1 MGAIGKGMQGQTL
14 SVVINGTH
22 LTGATLV
29 TLGTGITVNGFNIDS
44 DTQITANVT
53 IGNKTAVG
61 LSDVSITNL
70 SGTATIAKR
79 FRILAN
85 TLSVQ

>member
-53 IGNKTAVG
+53 IGNKRQLGSAMSQLQTYQVP
-61 LSDVSITNL
+61 LP
-70 SGTATIAKR
+70 
-79 FRILAN
+79 
-85 TLSVQ
+85 